1 MAEEDL
7 ISSLYP
13 PPPKFY
19 EYFTAENLEKLRLL
33 ESEGRDSSLEGELKL
48 LVPPSPPLGMHY
60 RGYGNIWSFEDRLPT
75 LKTAQWQQLY
85 EDDDE
90 HITSTSKIAELHKLV
105 DSLLLNFLEALG
117 VLSIDPQHSESKIK
131 DITLILVNMNHLLN
145 TYRPHQ
151 SRELLILLLRSQISA
166 VRAQIADIDRTTTAV
181 SERINALS
189 QDLVDVNSSSTSDD
203 IMMDVDSSEQR
214 RMALLAELLSST

>member
-19 EYFTAENLEKLRLL
+19 EYFSAENLSKLQALQ
-33 ESEGRDSSLEGELKL
+33 SEGLPPHGELKL
-48 LVPPSPPLGMHY
+48 LVPPTPPSGTHY

-85 EDDDE
+85 KDDDE

-117 VLSIDPQHSESKIK
+117 VLSIDPEQGESKIK
-131 DITLILVNMNHLLN
+131 DITLILVNINHLLN

-151 SRELLILLLRSQISA
+151 SRELLILLLRSQIST
-166 VRAQIADIDRTTTAV
+166 VRAQIADIDRTTTSV
-181 SERINALS
+181 SESIRALS
-189 QDLVDVNSSSTSDD
+189 QELVDVNSSSTQDDFEMSSD
-203 IMMDVDSSEQR
+203 SPYKR
-214 RMALLAELLSST
+214 RSALLAELLNSH